1 MDPKA
6 SAGTGTITAH
16 VIPRVDLG
24 ISGMG
29 GLAKATVFL
38 NLDASAT
45 TTFNVTG
52 DTSIEVSTSD
62 SDNNGITTAV
72 NGCADV
78 DAEFDVNAGADGS
91 FFGVFNQSASVALFS
106 KKINIFQV
114 LFLSP
119 LSLCCQSLIGVVHRN
134 VWEREG
140 RLASVITPASRLIRR
155 CMRVTLVVLLGLGVS
170 LRSLR
175 IEVFYFLVTGEGGR
189 VNCLVGRFSYP
200 RRFLYSYII

>member
-1 MDPKA
+1 MN
-6 SAGTGTITAH
+6 
-16 VIPRVDLG
+16 
-24 ISGMG
+24 

-52 DTSIEVSTSD
+52 ETSTEVSTSD

-140 RLASVITPASRLIRR
+140 RLASVITPASRLI
-155 CMRVTLVVLLGLGVS
+155 T
-170 LRSLR
+170 
-175 IEVFYFLVTGEGGR
+175 
-189 VNCLVGRFSYP
+189 
-200 RRFLYSYII
+200 